1 MRRIIPLILVVASVG
16 AAAAAAQSPN
26 AEASNRILGRLV
38 TRLSA
43 DTGLPDSLRHVTVVD
58 LSSRATLAYVRTFD
72 DSGAVDFM
80 RTLASTM
87 NQLPDTACVRLMTG
101 RQQGTPALPALIGFV
116 DSATATHWAVIFE
129 RLVRARALH
138 APDGTT
144 FGEAETDGVMREM
157 FDALPAGDRDRF
169 NSVMSTQQA
178 PPPPEM
184 CWVARTMLNGFTRL
198 TPAELAPL
206 ARGSFGLGM
215 VRQ

>member
-1 MRRIIPLILVVASVG
+1 MTFNGSVVALVVLLSASST
-16 AAAAAAQSPN
+16 AQSPN
-26 AEASNRILGRLV
+26 AEVSNRILGRLV

-43 DTGLPDSLRHVTVVD
+43 DTGLPDSLRHLSIVD
-58 LSSRATLAYVRTFD
+58 LSSRPTLSYVRTFD
-72 DSGAVDFM
+72 DSAAVDFM
-80 RTLASTM
+80 RTLAATM

-129 RLVRARALH
+129 RLVKARATH
-138 APDGTT
+138 APDGPT
-144 FGEAETDGVMREM
+144 FGEVETEGAMREM
-157 FDALPAGDRDRF
+157 FGALPTGDKDRF
-169 NSVMSTQQA
+169 NRLMSTQQA

-184 CWVARTMLNGFTRL
+184 CWVARTMLNGITKL
-198 TPAELAPL
+198 TPAKLAPL